1 MVVIC
6 ELYHK
11 MNREGEYLFKKML
24 WIDIFCSLLDYE
36 FFELQI
42 IVLLRLYHK

>member
-11 MNREGEYLFKKML
+11 MNREGEYLFKECCGL
-24 WIDIFCSLLDYE
+24 IFFCSLLDYE